1 MLYFLVN
8 ADHTLKNSVY
18 LLDYYFR
25 LYYETSQD
33 EWSSVLD
40 LRKLL
45 VEYANTNKSVIKAFD
60 NYL

>member
-1 MLYFLVN
+1 MDTEGISNISHPLNYN
-8 ADHTLKNSVY
+8 
-18 LLDYYFR
+18 FR

-33 EWSSVLD
+33 EWNSVLD

-45 VEYANTNKSVIKAFD
+45 VEYANTNKSVIKEFD